1 MGKKIKDFWP
11 STLRAVA
18 MAMAAL
24 AMAWG
29 VTVSEGLIAAMVGAA
44 IGVVVGQRLGRS
56 HMKLSV
62 IVGGAGVL
70 LVGGWALAAFAVG
83 TETFPRMLG
92 PAFALRMAGMVR
104 FGTLALALTTGF
116 RAAATRKPSFIA
128 VELGFIT
135 LAITTLFAS
144 HRDGV
149 IARPLWLSDWAW
161 RVGMDPAQ
169 ILLGVGVVA
178 VGLLAILLLVET
190 RSGRSISSL
199 VVLTILATAAVFF
212 VNVATTKPPD
222 PLNDLG
228 LKTSQPGDPPVNVPP
243 PDPSGKDPG
252 GADGGGQPDG
262 GDDGGGQSSGLD
274 AGADGGGQPDAGEDG
289 GGSGAQD
296 GGADGGGQPD
306 AGEDGGGSGA
316 PDAGDAGGT
325 PASNDGGTPPPPPNP
340 NGDPNGGGEPPPSSQ
355 EQMENDDAPSTKQTP
370 MAVVLLETDYSPPAQ
385 AYYFREQALSQFNGS
400 KMVEAARSDF
410 DRDVVA
416 NFPTERTLVPETPDP
431 AGRKKVRTTVVLLH
445 DHAHPFGLES
455 PTLFAPAPNPNPTRF
470 TRAYKVESL
479 SQQIDYRKL
488 FGRTG
493 GDKRWS
499 KEVRDYYLTGP
510 TDPRYKQLADKIV
523 AKLPPQRKTDPFA
536 LAVAVKL
543 HLDKDLT
550 YSTKQR
556 HAGVPDPTADF
567 LFGNKIG
574 YCVHFAHAAVYLWRS
589 LGVPSRIGVG
599 YKSDEDGRRGGSTI
613 LIRSGDAHAWPEI
626 YLEGLGWIVLD
637 IAAER
642 NLDKPGQQA
651 DEDLQKLLGE
661 MARNQP
667 PDPEEPPPKKKEGKK
682 SQFGKEIGIA
692 GLWLL
697 GAALVG
703 LYLFKIYRRIAPVFA
718 SARSMPKVGYRAAL
732 DKLADSGLTRE
743 FGETREGFAERAAA
757 LSPSFTK
764 LTSLHVAARLRNPA
778 LDPGA
783 REELQKPV
791 WKATLRAVRKEISQ
805 RSKGYRRWLG
815 LVNPVS
821 FMDSR

>member
-11 STLRAVA
+11 TTLRAIA

-24 AMAWG
+24 ALAWG
-29 VTVSEGLIAAMVGAA
+29 VTVSEGLVSSMVGAA
-44 IGVVVGQRLGRS
+44 IGVIVGQRLGRS
-56 HMKLSV
+56 RMKLSV
-62 IVGGAGVL
+62 ILGGVGVL
-70 LVGGWALAAFAVG
+70 LVASWALASFAVA
-83 TETFPRMLG
+83 TEMIPRMLG
-92 PAFALRMAGMVR
+92 PAFTLRMAGMAR
-104 FGTLALALTTGF
+104 FGALSLALTAGF

-161 RVGMDPAQ
+161 RAGVDPAQ

-228 LKTSQPGDPPVNVPP
+228 LKNTPPGDPPVNLPP
-243 PDPSGKDPG
+243 PDPSGNDPRGADGGGQPPDGGSEDGGGSSGQDG
-252 GADGGGQPDG
+252 GADGGGQDG
-262 GDDGGGQSSGLD
+262 
-274 AGADGGGQPDAGEDG
+274 GEDG
-289 GGSGAQD
+289 GGSSGQD

-306 AGEDGGGSGA
+306 AGDGGGSSQ
-316 PDAGDAGGT
+316 PDGGEDGGGT
-325 PASNDGGTPPPPPNP
+325 PASNDGGQPPPNP
-340 NGDPNGGGEPPPSSQ
+340 NNDPNGGGQPPPSSQ

-370 MAVVLLETDYSPPAQ
+370 MAVVLLESDYSPPSQ
-385 AYYFREQALSQFNGS
+385 GYYFREEALSSFNGS
-400 KMVEAARSDF
+400 RMVQAARGDV
-410 DRDVVA
+410 DRDVVP
-416 NFPTERTLVPETPDP
+416 NFPTERMLVPDAPDP
-431 AGRKKVRTTVVLLH
+431 LGRKKVRTKVVLLH
-445 DHAHPFGLES
+445 DHAHPFGLEA

-470 TRAYKVESL
+470 TRAYTVESL
-479 SQQIDYRKL
+479 SQTIAYKSL
-488 FGRTG
+488 FGKTG
-493 GDKRWS
+493 GDKRWA

-510 TDPRYKQLADKIV
+510 TDPRYKALADKIV
-523 AKLPPQRKTDPFA
+523 AKLPPHRKSDPFA

-550 YSTKQR
+550 YSTKER

-589 LGVPSRIGVG
+589 LGVPSRIAVG
-599 YKSDEDGRRGGSTI
+599 YKADEDARRGGSTI
-613 LIRSGDAHAWPEI
+613 MLRSGDAHAWPEL
-626 YLEGLGWIVLD
+626 YLDGLGWIVLD

-642 NLDKPGQQA
+642 NLDKPGQQP

-682 SQFGKEIGIA
+682 SQFGRDLGIA

-697 GAALVG
+697 GAILVG
-703 LYLFKIYRRIAPVFA
+703 LYLVKIYRRIAPAFA
-718 SARSMPKVGYRAAL
+718 SASSMPKVGYRAAL
-732 DKLADSGLTRE
+732 DKLADAGLVRE
-743 FGETREGFAERAAA
+743 FGETREGFAERVAAVA
-757 LSPSFTK
+757 PTFAK

-778 LDPGA
+778 MDPSA

-791 WKATLRAVRKEISQ
+791 WKQNLRAVRKEISQ
-805 RSKGYRRWLG
+805 RSKGFRRWLG